1 MSMSLITQDGDS
13 ALMQAAN
20 TEVAVELVT
29 AGANLNLQ
37 NAVCQLW
44 LYDAKLHSLTPR
56 PCMHEG

>member
-1 MSMSLITQDGDS
+1 MVISIVSICHVHMSMSLITQDGDS

-37 NAVCQLW
+37 NAVCQL
-44 LYDAKLHSLTPR
+44 
-56 PCMHEG
+56 